1 MICYFFAVVGGI
13 MQEIKKG
20 QKSNCNGVILT
31 NKEYKQYLKLNKV
44 LCLFKEYKK
53 EYDKTYYGYL
63 W

>member
-1 MICYFFAVVGGI
+1 